1 MPRPSVLPLLIVL
14 CSLLGAI
21 QAPSV
26 LHIRVML
33 VHADQKVTPV
43 ARYTLLI
50 SDNPATAPPREVVT
64 TADGTAD
71 VKLPPGN
78 YTVESD
84 TPFVFEG
91 RAYTWTQT
99 LDVPVGRDAT
109 LELTAANA
117 EGAAVPAAAT
127 TVGAPNA
134 VGANILAR
142 WQDSVVEL
150 WTPTVHASGFVVSA
164 SGWVATN
171 QRVVAGTT
179 SVEVQLTPAL
189 KVAGTVVAAEPGRDV
204 AIIRINP
211 GDLASVASVAL
222 PCASP
227 SPPKQGQPVF
237 AIGAPL
243 RQPKSVSAG
252 TVGRVGPHAL
262 ETDLD
267 LEPGSVGGPAFTA
280 DGTVL
285 GVTSVVDGS
294 DERRPDYRV
303 VRVTDVCAVIASAE
317 KLAKGAAPPGAAHLP
332 VEPMRPF
339 PRSALEDVAKRHA
352 GSRTQYQASSSDFD
366 VALITPPL
374 IYGARHQ
381 TRPTSLPERT
391 TRTRVPDPEA
401 ERRAE
406 ALMDFGRWSDYVADD
421 PPPVLFVRV
430 TPRLVEGFWRMV
442 ARGAAQ
448 PRGCHC
454 RR

>member
-33 VHADQKVTPV
+33 GHADQKVTPI

-64 TADGTAD
+64 AADGTAD

-78 YTVESD
+78 YTIESD
-84 TPFVFEG
+84 APFVFEG

-99 LDVPVGRDAT
+99 LDVPAGRDAT

-117 EGAAVPAAAT
+117 EVAAIAAVPAAAT
-127 TVGAPNA
+127 PVGAPNT

-204 AIIRINP
+204 AIIRIE
-211 GDLASVASVAL
+211 SRR
-222 PCASP
+222 PC
-227 SPPKQGQPVF
+227 
-237 AIGAPL
+237 
-243 RQPKSVSAG
+243 
-252 TVGRVGPHAL
+252 VGRVRRASLRIAL
-262 ETDLD
+262 
-267 LEPGSVGGPAFTA
+267 TA
-280 DGTVL
+280 
-285 GVTSVVDGS
+285 
-294 DERRPDYRV
+294 E
-303 VRVTDVCAVIASAE
+303 A
-317 KLAKGAAPPGAAHLP
+317 GAAGL
-332 VEPMRPF
+332 RNR
-339 PRSALEDVAKRHA
+339 RSAPPAEVGVGRDSGPRRSACARNRHRPRA
-352 GSRTQYQASSSDFD
+352 RERGRPG
-366 VALITPPL
+366 VHRRWH
-374 IYGARHQ
+374 GARCHLC
-381 TRPTSLPERT
+381 RRW
-391 TRTRVPDPEA
+391 

-406 ALMDFGRWSDYVADD
+406 ARLSRGPRHRRVRRDRLRREAGEGRRAT
-421 PPPVLFVRV
+421 RC
-430 TPRLVEGFWRMV
+430 
-442 ARGAAQ
+442 GAPAGRTHAAV
-448 PRGCHC
+448 PT
-454 RR
+454 